1 MTKQVVLCI
10 TDCTE
15 RVDTNSRLC
24 MKNLI
29 APGMSQPDGLPEM
42 FAADHWPCAV
52 ANRMLLMEPPM

>member
-1 MTKQVVLCI
+1 
-10 TDCTE
+10 
-15 RVDTNSRLC
+15 